1 MDMTQEEKRLLR
13 IVHDPLRRPALLAC
27 LERLGL
33 LESFF
38 EAERGV
44 KQDENNLT
52 EKEQ

>member
-1 MDMTQEEKRLLR
+1 MDMTQEEKRLLS

-27 LERLGL
+27 LEHLGL